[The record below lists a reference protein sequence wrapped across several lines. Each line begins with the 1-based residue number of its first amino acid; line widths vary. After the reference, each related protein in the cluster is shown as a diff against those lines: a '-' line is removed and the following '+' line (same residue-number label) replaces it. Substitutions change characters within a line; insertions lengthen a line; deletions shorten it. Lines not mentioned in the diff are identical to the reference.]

1 MLSSVLFRQGVYNNE
16 DTLPE
21 THIVLFGTHH
31 FRNGVIQ
38 TGLREFLAE
47 YLHCCKLPTGKVLKI
62 TYRDSVLLHPENCQ
76 PIDLALNYP
85 YEPCNHK
92 EFDIRGLL
100 HAAKS
105 ILILCND
112 TDEVLLALSKKSEIG
127 AEKLWVSYG
136 MCTTFCYIPIHTLAE
151 RMPANRI
158 KDLMAL
164 HSFTGCDTTSYFL
177 GVGKR
182 TIYNN
187 WSNHPELT
195 TVLSNITSLPDKDTS
210 DIPT

>member
-1 MLSSVLFRQGVYNNE
+1 M
-16 DTLPE
+16 
-21 THIVLFGTHH
+21 
-31 FRNGVIQ
+31 
-38 TGLREFLAE
+38 
-47 YLHCCKLPTGKVLKI
+47 
-62 TYRDSVLLHPENCQ
+62 
-76 PIDLALNYP
+76 
-85 YEPCNHK
+85 
-92 EFDIRGLL
+92 
-100 HAAKS
+100 
-105 ILILCND
+105 
-112 TDEVLLALSKKSEIG
+112 G

-158 KDLMAL
+158 KALMAF

-187 WSNHPELT
+187 WSNYPELT